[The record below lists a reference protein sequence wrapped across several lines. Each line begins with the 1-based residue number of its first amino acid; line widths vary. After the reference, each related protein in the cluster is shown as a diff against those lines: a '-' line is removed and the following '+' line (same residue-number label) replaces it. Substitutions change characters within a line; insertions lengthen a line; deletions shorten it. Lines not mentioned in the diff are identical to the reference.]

1 MSTLVTLECSLPFRP
16 RLRGRD
22 TKERVLQPPRV
33 PSVAER
39 VPRIA
44 RLMALAWRFEQ
55 LLRSGTIRNPAE
67 LARLGHVSRA
77 RISQIMNLR
86 LLAPDVQEQI
96 LFLPSTPRGRDPI
109 PLRLLQPIAGL
120 LDWHRQRRC
129 WAELLQRLPAGCPS
143 QESGEKAAEST

>member
-1 MSTLVTLECSLPFRP
+1 MSTLSTLECPLPPRP
-16 RLRGRD
+16 RHRGRL
-22 TKERVLQPPRV
+22 TKDRVPQPPRV
-33 PSVAER
+33 PSVADR

-129 WAELLQRLPAGCPS
+129 WAELLQRLPAG
-143 QESGEKAAEST
+143 